1 MGFFRKIGN
10 ALARFMYGRNG
21 FDQLG
26 IAMLW
31 LSIILDIVSIF
42 VRSTLLDA
50 AGLAIWVIVLF
61 RVFSKN
67 LAKRRDENS
76 AYLRLIWQ
84 LKNKSR
90 NYKQRRQDTDHK
102 YFTCKTCKT
111 VCRVPVGKGKIR
123 ITCPKCGNKIDAK
136 T

>member
-10 ALARFMYGRNG
+10 ALSRFMYGRNG

-31 LSIILDIVSIF
+31 LSIILDIVAIF
-42 VRSTLLDA
+42 VKSTLLDA

-61 RVFSKN
+61 RIFSKN

-76 AYLRLIWQ
+76 AYLRFVWQ
-84 LKNKSR
+84 LKNKHR

-102 YFTCKTCKT
+102 YFTCKSCKT

>member
-31 LSIILDIVSIF
+31 LSIILDIAAIF

-50 AGLAIWVIVLF
+50 AGHAIRVIVLF
-61 RVFSKN
+61 RIFSKN

-76 AYLRLIWQ
+76 AYLRLVGQ
-84 LKNKSR
+84 LKNKTR

-102 YFTCKTCKT
+102 YFTCKCCKT

>member
-31 LSIILDIVSIF
+31 LSIILDIAAIF

-61 RVFSKN
+61 RIFSKN
-67 LAKRRDENS
+67 LTKRRDENS
-76 AYLRLIWQ
+76 AYLRLVWQ
-84 LKNKSR
+84 VKNKSR
-90 NYKQRRQDTDHK
+90 NYKQRRQDTEHK
-102 YFTCKTCKT
+102 YFTCKCCKT

>member
-1 MGFFRKIGN
+1 MGFLRKIGN
-10 ALARFMYGRNG
+10 ALSRFMYGRNG

-31 LSIILDIVSIF
+31 MSIILDIVAVF
-42 VRSTLLDA
+42 VKSTLLNA

-76 AYLRLIWQ
+76 AYLRLVWQ
-84 LKNKSR
+84 IKNKTR